1 MSAVFIGKYI
11 TLTTWKLKRHPSS
24 MLQILEYLH
33 TDLQRVYL
41 IWQRVN
47 RVIYSCSMLSVLDY
61 IKLDSPCAPK
71 KRNR

>member
-1 MSAVFIGKYI
+1 
-11 TLTTWKLKRHPSS
+11 

-61 IKLDSPCAPK
+61 IKLDSPWAPK